1 VSTDDTY
8 NIENKKYIL
17 IPEENYKALQKTA
30 ALKHHPEKTFSIA
43 EARALSKKLIRKSSS
58 EK

>member
-1 VSTDDTY
+1 MAHVT
-8 NIENKKYIL
+8 IENKKYVL
-17 IPEENYKALQKTA
+17 IPEESFQELQKTA

-43 EARALSKKLIRKSSS
+43 EARAISKKLIRKWSA